1 MSGGAMFRRV
11 TGMRTGYHPEEVDD
25 FFTHARTV
33 YGQGPAGALSS
44 RDVRTVA
51 FDLVRHGY
59 STTAVDAALD
69 RLEAAFVARSRADFI
84 ADRGRQAWMETL
96 AEQARSLY
104 GRLTRPAGE
113 RFAHPKGRQAGYDVA
128 EVDAL
133 CDRLVAYFDTNAP
146 LSAQEVRSAV
156 FARRKGARA
165 YAEGPVDA
173 FLERA
178 VDVLLAAE

>member
-1 MSGGAMFRRV
+1 MSGGAMFRKV

-33 YGQGPAGALSS
+33 YEQGPAGALSS

-59 STTAVDAALD
+59 STSAVDAALD
-69 RLEAAFVARSRADFI
+69 RLEAAFVARSRADYI
-84 ADRGRQAWMETL
+84 AENGRQAWLETL
-96 AEQARSLY
+96 ADQARTLY
-104 GRLTRPAGE
+104 GRLTRPDGE
-113 RFAHPKGRQAGYDVA
+113 RFAPPKGRQPGYAA
-128 EVDAL
+128 EDVDAL
-133 CDRLVAYFDTNAP
+133 CHRLVDYFDKNSP
-146 LSAQEVRSAV
+146 LTAQEIRSAV
-156 FARRKGARA
+156 FARAKGGRA